1 MLKEK
6 KNIFDN
12 RLISE
17 KELLRIVSIS
27 KSTIRRWE
35 IGGDFPRRISL
46 GKRRVV
52 WRYSDVVSWIELR
65 ESQSGLV
72 R

>member
-35 IGGDFPRRISL
+35 ISGDFPRRISL